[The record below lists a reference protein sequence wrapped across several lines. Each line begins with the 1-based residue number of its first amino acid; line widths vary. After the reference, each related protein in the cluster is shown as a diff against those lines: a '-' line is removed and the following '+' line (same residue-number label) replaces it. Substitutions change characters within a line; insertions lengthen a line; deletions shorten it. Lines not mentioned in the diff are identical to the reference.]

1 MRNIIKLEELA
12 MFGFAVYLFT
22 TLDFPWWLFLVLLL
36 TPDLGA
42 IGYLAGPRV
51 GATTYNLTH
60 HKGIAILFLLGGLL
74 VSNEI
79 LQLIGV
85 IMFAHSS
92 IDRVFGY
99 GLKYPDSPDHTHLGW
114 VGKSKKTRAASEE
127 LEPA

>member
-1 MRNIIKLEELA
+1 MRNLLKLEELA
-12 MFGFAVYLFT
+12 LFGFAVYLFT
-22 TLDFPWWLFLVLLL
+22 TLDYPWWLFLVLLL

-42 IGYLAGPRV
+42 IGYVAGPRV

-60 HKGIAILFLLGGLL
+60 HKGIAILFLLAGIL

-99 GLKYPDSPDHTHLGW
+99 GLKYPDSSDHTHLGW
-114 VGKSKKTRAASEE
+114 VGRSKKARAASKEME
-127 LEPA
+127 LA